1 MSRYRK
7 PRILFLSYGFP
18 QAGSGLGVR
27 VDTFIRSLASIGD
40 VTYVFRTQRKM
51 HSEDI
56 ERVRTLCQSIIPI
69 PYESFKWSHPLY
81 RLLDSKR
88 KYLKIIPLLFSK
100 KPIFIN
106 SNILV
111 KNKSAI
117 LNEYLKKISWKNYD
131 IIHINRFYLADS
143 VKDLLKTMTREG
155 VYTVLDL
162 DDIESVA
169 VDRAVRSSLL
179 GVRTSFGHLI
189 RKIDLLKLK
198 AYEKQ
203 LIPHFKSC
211 IVCSEVD
218 MRKVLQKGLSAN
230 PWVVPNSVD
239 TEFFRANGEK
249 FTDNND
255 IVFVGN
261 MSFAPNVDAVKYFV
275 RAIFPKIVADI
286 PSSRF
291 IIVGKR
297 PIESVLDLSD
307 RKAIIVTGEV
317 TDVREYYQE
326 CALVVTPIRFGG
338 GTRVKILEGM
348 AMGKAI
354 VSTSVGAEGIS
365 VENNRDIILED
376 REDIFAEKCVMLLKN
391 KAQRR
396 EIGRHARRLVTQF
409 YDRQAVE
416 EKIKMYYRAI

>member
-1 MSRYRK
+1 MS
-7 PRILFLSYGFP
+7 S
-18 QAGSGLGVR
+18 
-27 VDTFIRSLASIGD
+27 T
-40 VTYVFRTQRKM
+40 
-51 HSEDI
+51 DI
-56 ERVRTLCQSIIPI
+56 ERVGSLCQSVIPI
-69 PYESFKWSHPLY
+69 PYESFEWSHPLY

-111 KNKSAI
+111 KNNSAI

-131 IIHINRFYLADS
+131 IIHVNRFYLADS
-143 VKDLLKTMTREG
+143 VKYLLKAMTREG

-169 VDRAVRSSLL
+169 VDRAVRSTLI
-179 GVRTSFGHLI
+179 GVRTPAGHLI

-198 AYEKQ
+198 AYEKR
-203 LIPHFKSC
+203 LIPLFKSC

-218 MRKVLQKGLSAN
+218 MRKVLQKGLSSN

-239 TEFFRANGEK
+239 TEFFRTNGERSA
-249 FTDNND
+249 DNHD

-261 MSFAPNVDAVKYFV
+261 MSFAPNVDAVKFFV
-275 RAIFPKIVADI
+275 RVIFPKIVADI
-286 PSSRF
+286 PSGRF
-291 IIVGKR
+291 LIVGKR
-297 PIESVLDLSD
+297 PIESVLNLSD
-307 RKAIIVTGEV
+307 GKTITVTGEV
-317 TDVREYYQE
+317 PDVRKYYRE

-338 GTRVKILEGM
+338 GTRVKILEAM

-365 VENNRDIILED
+365 VEDNRDIILADNEN
-376 REDIFAEKCVMLLKN
+376 IFAEKCVMLLRN
-391 KAQRR
+391 KAKRR
-396 EIGRHARRLVTQF
+396 EIGYHARSLVTQF

-416 EKIKMYYRAI
+416 EKIKMYYSAI